1 MQTKKRFF
9 RKVATPAVFGVML
22 LLLTACPSKEPVHID
37 LGRIPEQ
44 YLATVPYQNG
54 DVFRM
59 QHETSKV
66 IIEFEV
72 ERHRHKTS
80 SEGYG
85 TVPTR
90 FEPAPDYYYEY
101 EVDMTTCKPKY
112 PVFDLSISLSNAY
125 MLNEEEMQPWYKK
138 ADLFAVGS
146 AKLPFIGDDHSDC
159 EIIDS
164 LEVNGRYYKDVFKL
178 KTDYYNYD
186 DELIHAETIFYNYEN
201 GFVGIVMS
209 NGEKYMLYED

>member
-1 MQTKKRFF
+1 MFKKQSFF
-9 RKVATPAVFGVML
+9 KKKTLRKAVFPMVLVAMSVL
-22 LLLTACPSKEPVHID
+22 FTACPSKEPVHID

-44 YLATVPYQNG
+44 YLATVPYRNG

-66 IIEFEV
+66 IIDFEV

-85 TVPTR
+85 SLPTR

-112 PVFDLSISLSNAY
+112 PVFDLSIL
-125 MLNEEEMQPWYKK
+125 
-138 ADLFAVGS
+138 V
-146 AKLPFIGDDHSDC
+146 
-159 EIIDS
+159 
-164 LEVNGRYYKDVFKL
+164 
-178 KTDYYNYD
+178 
-186 DELIHAETIFYNYEN
+186 
-201 GFVGIVMS
+201 
-209 NGEKYMLYED
+209 